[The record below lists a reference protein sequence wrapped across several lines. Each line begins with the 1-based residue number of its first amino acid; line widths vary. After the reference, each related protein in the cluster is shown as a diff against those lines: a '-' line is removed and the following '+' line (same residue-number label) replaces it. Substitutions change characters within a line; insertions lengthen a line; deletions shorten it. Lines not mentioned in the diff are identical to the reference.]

1 MRANLKKLTTIKT
14 QEKKDRVVKIYRGN
28 MAKEIYTSSISRG
41 IIRGWKLHKKMTCRL
56 TVIIGKVRIIIK
68 SKKGSLKYILE
79 EKSPKLILIKPNTWF
94 AFEGIAKKNIILN
107 VANYFHSPAEMIK
120 DDIKKK

>member
-41 IIRGWKLHKKMTCRL
+41 IIRGWKLHKK
-56 TVIIGKVRIIIK
+56 
-68 SKKGSLKYILE
+68 
-79 EKSPKLILIKPNTWF
+79 
-94 AFEGIAKKNIILN
+94 
-107 VANYFHSPAEMIK
+107 
-120 DDIKKK
+120 